1 MTELQLIKTD
11 YPSRMG
17 KILDEAWEVF
27 KWQFRNGTFNV
38 EIDNEAG
45 FQFYFASTIK
55 RIGEMRVCC
64 NEDFYLEVETKW
76 GAPSG
81 KGSERIDI
89 TCGFKEDKFKE
100 DNRKI
105 YACAI
110 ELKFFKTGHTFTSK
124 MFKAYQD
131 IAALDKRVNAN
142 GEEGV
147 TRYSEGRFYL
157 ITDSESYKKKNAYKT
172 KADDYHEFGLVEK
185 TVKYVRYHDNRE
197 TKLPQELFLTKEYD
211 VKWDPSDGQSD
222 WYFLEIDITK

>member
-1 MTELQLIKTD
+1 MAKLQLNKTD

-27 KWQFRNGTFNV
+27 KWQFRNDTFNV

-55 RIGEMRVCC
+55 RIGEMRVCS

-76 GAPSG
+76 GSPSG

-89 TCGFKEDKFKE
+89 TCGFKEDK
-100 DNRKI
+100 RKI

-124 MFKAYQD
+124 M
-131 IAALDKRVNAN
+131 
-142 GEEGV
+142 
-147 TRYSEGRFYL
+147 
-157 ITDSESYKKKNAYKT
+157 
-172 KADDYHEFGLVEK
+172 LV
-185 TVKYVRYHDNRE
+185 
-197 TKLPQELFLTKEYD
+197 
-211 VKWDPSDGQSD
+211 
-222 WYFLEIDITK
+222 

>member
-45 FQFYFASTIK
+45 FQFYFALTIK
-55 RIGEMRVCC
+55 SIGEMRVCS
-64 NEDFYLEVETKW
+64 NEDFFLEVETKW
-76 GAPSG
+76 GAPYG

-89 TCGFKEDKFKE
+89 TCGFKE

-110 ELKFFKTGHTFTSK
+110 ELKFFKDGHNSTHNLFS
-124 MFKAYQD
+124 AYED
-131 IAALDKRVNAN
+131 LYALEKRVLAC
-142 GEEGV
+142 GEEGI
-147 TRYSEGRFYL
+147 TQYSQGRFYL
-157 ITDSESYKKKNAYKT
+157 VTGSS
-172 KADDYHEFGLVEK
+172 DY
-185 TVKYVRYHDNRE
+185 RNN
-197 TKLPQELFLTKEYD
+197 PA
-211 VKWDPSDGQSD
+211 
-222 WYFLEIDITK
+222 

>member
-1 MTELQLIKTD
+1 MKEVQLIKND
-11 YPSRMG
+11 YASRMG

-55 RIGEMRVCC
+55 RIGEMRVCS

-89 TCGFKEDKFKE
+89 TCGFKED
-100 DNRKI
+100 NRKI

-110 ELKFFKTGHTFTSK
+110 ELKFFKTEHTFTSK

-131 IAALDKRVNAN
+131 IAALDKRVNAS

-157 ITDSESYKKKNAYKT
+157 ITDSESYKKKNAYRQRQTIILSLDLLRKRRSMSGIMIT
-172 KADDYHEFGLVEK
+172 GKRSSLK
-185 TVKYVRYHDNRE
+185 N
-197 TKLPQELFLTKEYD
+197 
-211 VKWDPSDGQSD
+211 
-222 WYFLEIDITK
+222 YF

>member
-1 MTELQLIKTD
+1 MKEVQMISTD
-11 YPSRMG
+11 YSLRMR

-55 RIGEMRVCC
+55 NIGEMRVRS
-64 NEDFYLEVETKW
+64 NECFFLEVETKW
-76 GAPSG
+76 GAKSG

-89 TCGFKEDKFKE
+89 TCGFKEKDKKV
-100 DNRKI
+100 

-110 ELKFFKTGHTFTSK
+110 ELKFLKTDDAFTSK
-124 MFKAYQD
+124 MFRVYQD
-131 IAALDKRVNAN
+131 VAALDKRVNTC

-147 TRYSEGRFYL
+147 SKYSEGRFYL
-157 ITDSESYKKKNAYKT
+157 ITDCESYRKKNAYKT
-172 KADDYHEFGLVEK
+172 KTDEFPEFGLVNK
-185 TVKYVRYHDNRE
+185 TVRYVRYHDDTE
-197 TKLPQELFLTKEYD
+197 TQLRQELRLTKEYD
-211 VKWDPSDGQSD
+211 VHWDPTDIKSD

>member
-1 MTELQLIKTD
+1 MAKLQLNKTD

-55 RIGEMRVCC
+55 RIGEMRVCS

-89 TCGFKEDKFKE
+89 TCGFKE

-131 IAALDKRVNAN
+131 IAALDERVNAS
-142 GEEGV
+142 GIEGI

-157 ITDSESYKKKNAYKT
+157 ITDSESYREKYAYKT
-172 KADDYHEFGLVEK
+172 KTDDFPKFGLVEK
-185 TVKYVRYHDNRE
+185 TEKYVRYHDDRE
-197 TKLPQELFLTKEYD
+197 TKLPQELHLHKEYK
-211 VKWDPSDGQSD
+211 VSWDPSDGQND
-222 WYFLEIDITK
+222 WYFLEIKIPQKAE

>member
-45 FQFYFASTIK
+45 FQFYFALTIK
-55 RIGEMRVCC
+55 SIGEMRVCS
-64 NEDFYLEVETKW
+64 NEDFFLEVETKW

-89 TCGFKEDKFKE
+89 TCGFKED
-100 DNRKI
+100 NRKI

-110 ELKFFKTGHTFTSK
+110 ELKFFKDGHNSTHNLFS
-124 MFKAYQD
+124 AYED
-131 IAALDKRVNAN
+131 LYALEKRVLAC
-142 GEEGV
+142 GEEGI
-147 TRYSEGRFYL
+147 TQYSQGRFYL
-157 ITDSESYKKKNAYKT
+157 VTGSSDYRNNPAYKT
-172 KADDYHEFGLVEK
+172 KTDDFPEFGFNNDV
-185 TVKYVRYHDNRE
+185 TVKYVKYRE
-197 TKLPQELFLTKEYD
+197 SKTRPSIELRFKKEYK
-211 VKWDPSDGQSD
+211 VCWSSKNENSKWH
-222 WYFLEIDITK
+222 FLEIKIPQKSE

>member
-1 MTELQLIKTD
+1 
-11 YPSRMG
+11 
-17 KILDEAWEVF
+17 
-27 KWQFRNGTFNV
+27 
-38 EIDNEAG
+38 
-45 FQFYFASTIK
+45 
-55 RIGEMRVCC
+55 MRVCS

-89 TCGFKEDKFKE
+89 TCGFKED
-100 DNRKI
+100 NRKI

-110 ELKFFKTGHTFTSK
+110 ELKFFKTEHTFTSK

-131 IAALDKRVNAN
+131 IAALDKRVNAS

-172 KADDYHEFGLVEK
+172 KADDYPEFGLVEK
-185 TVKYVRYHDNRE
+185 TEKYVRYHDNRE
-197 TKLPQELFLTKEYD
+197 TKLPQELFLTKEYE

-222 WYFLEIDITK
+222 WYFLEIGITK

>member
-89 TCGFKEDKFKE
+89 TCGFKED
-100 DNRKI
+100 NRKI

-124 MFKAYQD
+124 MFKVYKD
-131 IAALDKRVNAN
+131 LAALDREINADSVAEDVN
-142 GEEGV
+142 
-147 TRYSEGRFYL
+147 YSEGHFYL
-157 ITDSESYKKKNAYKT
+157 VSDSPAYRDTPAYRTKT
-172 KADDYHEFGLVEK
+172 QEEFPEFGLNKENIQ
-185 TVKYVRYHDNRE
+185 TYVRYHDDTE
-197 TKLPQELFLTKEYD
+197 TKEPQILKFSKAYGI
-211 VKWDPSDGQSD
+211 KWNEAKSEDGESH
-222 WYFLEIDITK
+222 WYFLEIAVIK

>member
-89 TCGFKEDKFKE
+89 TCGFKED
-100 DNRKI
+100 NRKI

-131 IAALDKRVNAN
+131 IAALDERVKAS
-142 GEEGV
+142 GIEGI

-157 ITDSESYKKKNAYKT
+157 ITDSESYRKKYAYKT
-172 KADDYHEFGLVEK
+172 KTDDFPKFGLVEK
-185 TVKYVRYHDNRE
+185 TEKYVRYHDDRE
-197 TKLPQELFLTKEYD
+197 TKLNKTSSRIVFVQR
-211 VKWDPSDGQSD
+211 
-222 WYFLEIDITK
+222 I